1 MMNTEFEYMNEI
13 SKILEEVYE
22 KNKDNIKI
30 VAEKMA
36 GTIMKDNLVHIFGTG
51 HSSLLSTEMYSRA
64 GGLANVDPILDPNAM
79 MDFGGERSCQME
91 RTSGISPVIYD
102 LYDIK
107 PEDMVIVIS
116 NSGRNAM
123 PIEMAQKA
131 KEKGNYVVV
140 LTSLEVSK
148 SMSSRHSSGKK
159 LYEFADTVLDNC
171 GRYGDCCIK
180 VGNYDTGAISTITGS
195 FILHTVETEATKIM
209 VDKGFKPFLFQ
220 SQNIDGYDNSTI
232 VSNYKHRIKHL
243 F

>member
-1 MMNTEFEYMNEI
+1 MNTEFEYMNEI

-22 KNKDNIKI
+22 KNKDAIKV

-36 GTIMKDNLVHIFGTG
+36 ETIMKDDLVHIFGTG
-51 HSSLLSTEMYSRA
+51 HSSLLATEMYSRA
-64 GGLANVDPILDPNAM
+64 GGLGNVNPILDPNAV

-91 RTSGISPVIYD
+91 RTSGISPVLYD
-102 LYDIK
+102 LYGIK

-140 LTSLEVSK
+140 LTSYEVSK
-148 SMSSRHSSGKK
+148 GMESRHASGKK
-159 LYEFADTVLDNC
+159 LYDFADIILDNC
-171 GRYGDCCIK
+171 GKYGDCCLKI
-180 VGNYDTGAISTITGS
+180 GNYDTGAISTITGS
-195 FILHTVETEATKIM
+195 FILHTIETEATKIM
-209 VDKGFKPFLFQ
+209 VAKGFKPYLFQ
-220 SQNIDGYDNSTI
+220 SQNIDGYDNSQI
-232 VSNYKHRIKHL
+232 VSKYRNRVKHM

>member
-1 MMNTEFEYMNEI
+1 MNTEFEYMNKISEI
-13 SKILEEVYE
+13 LDEVYT

-30 VAEKMA
+30 VAQKMA
-36 GTIMKDNLVHIFGTG
+36 DTIMKDNLVHIFGTG

-64 GGLANVDPILDPNAM
+64 GGLANVNPILDPNVV

-102 LYDIK
+102 LYDIQ

-140 LTSLEVSK
+140 LTSLDVSK
-148 SMSSRHSSGKK
+148 GMTSRHSSGKK
-159 LYEFADTVLDNC
+159 LYEFADIVLDNC
-171 GRYGDCCIK
+171 GKYGDCCIK
-180 VGNYDTGAISTITGS
+180 VGSYDTGAISTITGS

-232 VSNYKHRIKHL
+232 VKNYKNRVKHL